1 MKAKKL
7 LSLTLAAMLVLSLC
21 ACGNTSAPSSAPGET
36 TVPATT
42 APNYG
47 AFLDEGLML
56 LDSGDLQGAMEK
68 FAQAGPAGE
77 QQMELLRK
85 EYTDPIM
92 DAAETYVPDAIAML
106 QELPEGLLSEEETL
120 QLLAELYRMYA
131 DVYARQINANAD
143 YVSWYPGTLEN
154 IQALSDEI
162 ANSALAG
169 TAEGQSV
176 IDYNNFLLG
185 IMRFQDAY
193 DTYEW
198 EDPGFEEAYQIF
210 ASCAEGSEGYDVAQA
225 IDMIRE
231 GKFLE
236 AAELLKTHIHSSDR
250 IMGFITRYTPHG
262 DDQTLNTK
270 LSYTRA
276 LDIVDGDVTIKTL
289 ETMMDNSTTYTV
301 GIIDAD
307 GISEAQYS
315 DLLSLTATAPAGKI
329 LVLHRWS
336 EFGTGEK
343 NINLDLGLMRTLP
356 DEYYPGSLEEVEF
369 VILMDA
375 TYERTGAYE
384 SGTVRIHETTTLTLY
399 NAAGEELYTETVEG
413 LDDDY
418 MYYFGEAPEYYSA
431 ASPDMKAA
439 LEQAFALIATQ

>member
-1 MKAKKL
+1 MNMKAKKL
-7 LSLTLAAMLVLSLC
+7 LSLTLAAMLALSLC
-21 ACGNTSAPSSAPGET
+21 ACGASAPSSAPGET

-210 ASCAEGSEGYDVAQA
+210 ASCAEGS
-225 IDMIRE
+225 
-231 GKFLE
+231 
-236 AAELLKTHIHSSDR
+236 
-250 IMGFITRYTPHG
+250 
-262 DDQTLNTK
+262 
-270 LSYTRA
+270 
-276 LDIVDGDVTIKTL
+276 
-289 ETMMDNSTTYTV
+289 
-301 GIIDAD
+301 
-307 GISEAQYS
+307 
-315 DLLSLTATAPAGKI
+315 
-329 LVLHRWS
+329 
-336 EFGTGEK
+336 
-343 NINLDLGLMRTLP
+343 
-356 DEYYPGSLEEVEF
+356 
-369 VILMDA
+369 
-375 TYERTGAYE
+375 
-384 SGTVRIHETTTLTLY
+384 
-399 NAAGEELYTETVEG
+399 
-413 LDDDY
+413 
-418 MYYFGEAPEYYSA
+418 
-431 ASPDMKAA
+431 
-439 LEQAFALIATQ
+439 